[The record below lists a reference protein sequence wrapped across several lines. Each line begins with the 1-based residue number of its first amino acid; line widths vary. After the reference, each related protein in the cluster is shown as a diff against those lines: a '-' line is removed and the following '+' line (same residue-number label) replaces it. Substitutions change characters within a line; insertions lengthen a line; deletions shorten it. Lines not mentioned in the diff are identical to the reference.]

1 MKAARATTVALLTVL
16 AVVLIA
22 AAPRMWDRIQLETG
36 WGLPERVGP
45 PLLII
50 GHHGDLD
57 QFPENSAE
65 SIWAAA
71 ALQPDG
77 IEIDLNQSASGTWY
91 AFHDPTLDRTTNGAG
106 LIAALADEII
116 DSAIIDAGPGFKP
129 NSASAFHIPTLQT
142 VLAGLTGFSGTIY
155 LDLQHAESGD
165 AADLVDG
172 VAGMT
177 VAVICRSAA
186 DAAAIKARNP
196 EIETI
201 LSVTLAPGPDVDG
214 LIAEASLHG
223 SPGLIASL
231 RLPVIAYVEQ
241 AGTDEYTFMR
251 RAWATDVK
259 AFITNHLEA
268 ALAMRDGFLASA
280 P

>member
-1 MKAARATTVALLTVL
+1 MKIRAAILLTVIML
-16 AVVLIA
+16 AAVLIA
-22 AAPRMWDRIQLETG
+22 AGPRMWDGIQLASG
-36 WGLPERVGP
+36 WALPRRVGP

-50 GHHGDLD
+50 GHHGDLSAY
-57 QFPENSAE
+57 PENSAE

-77 IEIDLNQSASGTWY
+77 IEIDVNQSAAGTWY
-91 AFHDPTLDRTTNGAG
+91 SFHDPTLDRTTNGEG
-106 LIAALADEII
+106 RIAALRDDVI
-116 DSAIIDAGPGFKP
+116 DSAVIDAGPGFQP
-129 NSASAFHIPTLQT
+129 GSAPVHIARLQT
-142 VLAGLTGFSGTIY
+142 VLAGLADFRGTIY

-165 AADLVDG
+165 AATLVDEVVG
-172 VAGMT
+172 VR
-177 VAVICRSAA
+177 VAVICRSEA
-186 DAAAIKARNP
+186 DASAIKARNP

-231 RLPVIAYVEQ
+231 RLPVTAYVEQ
-241 AGTDEYTFMR
+241 AGMDEYALMR